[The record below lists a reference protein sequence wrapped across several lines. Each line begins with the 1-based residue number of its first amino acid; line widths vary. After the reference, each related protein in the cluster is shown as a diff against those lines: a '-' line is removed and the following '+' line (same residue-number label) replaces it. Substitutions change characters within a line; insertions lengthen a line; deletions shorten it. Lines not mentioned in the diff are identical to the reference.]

1 MTYQKLSIRNWAIE
15 DRPREKLL
23 TKGVSALSNAE
34 LIAILIGSGNRNES
48 AVDVSKRILH
58 DVNNNLN
65 ELGKLTIDRLKKD
78 YNGIGEAKA
87 IAIISAIELGRR
99 RNMASV
105 VEKPKITCSN
115 DAFQL
120 LHPILSDL
128 PHEEFWIILLNRGNL
143 VIGSQ
148 KISQGGL
155 AGTIID
161 VRLIMKAA
169 INQLASSIILCHNH
183 PSGNK
188 FPSKQDQN
196 ITQKLTEAG
205 KVMDIPVIDHIIISD
220 TGY

>member
-1 MTYQKLSIRNWAIE
+1 MTYQKLSIRNWAVE

-23 TKGVSALSNAE
+23 SKGISSLSNAE

-87 IAIISAIELGRR
+87 ITIISAIELGRR
-99 RNMASV
+99 RNMSSI

-115 DAFQL
+115 DVFQL
-120 LHPILSDL
+120 MHPVLSDL
-128 PHEEFWIILLNRGNL
+128 PHEEFWIILLNRGNY
-143 VIGSQ
+143 IISSQ

-155 AGTIID
+155 AGTVID

-169 INQLASSIILCHNH
+169 IDQLASSIILCHNH

-188 FPSKQDQN
+188 FLQVSK
-196 ITQKLTEAG
+196 IK
-205 KVMDIPVIDHIIISD
+205 I
-220 TGY
+220 